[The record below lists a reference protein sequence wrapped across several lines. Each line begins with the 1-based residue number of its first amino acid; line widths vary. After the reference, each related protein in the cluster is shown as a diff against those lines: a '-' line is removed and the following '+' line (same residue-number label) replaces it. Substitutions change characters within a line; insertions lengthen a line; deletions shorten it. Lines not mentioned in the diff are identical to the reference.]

1 MDRNAKRRLVALGLA
16 LALAM
21 APGLA
26 WADHAGAAL
35 GLGGKAGAWTAITD
49 SLARLWSHLAAWAGF
64 AGGGAGAGIGGG
76 GARPGFLAKEG
87 PATDPLG
94 QPAANPCGDGAC
106 TDDGPDQDPLGQ
118 PATDPCGSGG
128 CTDDG
133 PAQDPLG

>member
-26 WADHAGAAL
+26 WADNAGAAL

-49 SLARLWSHLAAWAGF
+49 SLARLWSHLAGWVGF

-76 GARPGFLAKEG
+76 VGRPGFLVKEG
-87 PATDPLG
+87 PGIDPLG
-94 QPAANPCGDGAC
+94 QPAANPCAGGGSTDVGPGD
-106 TDDGPDQDPLGQ
+106 DPFGQ
-118 PATDPCGSGG
+118 PAADPCSNGG
-128 CTDDG
+128 CTDVG
-133 PAQDPLG
+133 PGVDPFG